1 MTPKNQSKKL
11 DISKLSD
18 DDLQDRFSE
27 VFEKR
32 VGAYNNLDSFECLI
46 KRDSSNKDVTMEVT
60 VIGMAGSPVM
70 DDYKNMKV
78 KNSDVIVLDYGDRGS
93 LRFELIPK
101 KITTLNSNDYVVS
114 YKAV

>member
-1 MTPKNQSKKL
+1 MTPKNQSRKL

-32 VGAYNNLDSFECLI
+32 VSAYNDLNSFECLI
-46 KRDSSNKDVTMEVT
+46 KRDSSNKDVVMEVT

-93 LRFELIPK
+93 LKFKLMPE
-101 KITTLNSNDYVVS
+101 KIVSLNTNDYVVA